1 MPIIESSIDW
11 IVYDEQRKKREQDE
25 QSRRLYL
32 EIPSEYLEQ
41 EKKKEEVVEPRR
53 VIEIDL

>member
-1 MPIIESSIDW
+1 MPIIENSIDW
-11 IVYDEQRKKREQDE
+11 VVYDEQIKKREQDE

-32 EIPSEYLEQ
+32 EIPLEYLEQ

>member
-1 MPIIESSIDW
+1 MPIIENSIDW

-25 QSRRLYL
+25 QTRRLYL
-32 EIPSEYLEQ
+32 EIPLEYLEQ
-41 EKKKEEVVEPRR
+41 KKKKEEVVEPRR